1 VSIKIVAL
9 PHPQDA
15 LFSGSMHIPDRRF
28 AIGRS
33 DSNDWVLTDAKRLI
47 SKRHCFIEPFK
58 GGHRI
63 VDESTNGTSVNGKA
77 VDRNVGQVL
86 RQGDEIELG
95 QYRFRV
101 EGGASARPA
110 NLDEEAGQNNF
121 GPKITSILHDIAPR
135 GVGADSAVE
144 GEKHDVFAMSKRAQ
158 GASAIAGFT
167 KDLGWD
173 APPGEKV
180 EVVKSPYDEP
190 RANRDLI
197 DKFEQAPADRMM
209 INLPRPHVP
218 VDVDIDQQGSSSPK
232 PLIPDDWFDN
242 DRSETTTNK
251 APAKTTAR
259 LPSPE
264 IDTGSLV
271 IIPVENINLD
281 DETSD
286 PQIWQINE
294 SVAAVTA
301 EVDNRPIQTP
311 QQQPTGQSRQVA
323 ELVSS
328 FCAGAGVLEADL
340 SSADLVQLF
349 YNLGRVLAVSSA
361 ELHNNHVAKRK
372 SLSRLEM
379 GADTMARTPWIFSI
393 GGENKEKVVSSV
405 IAYLAEA
412 EPRDLEIIRRDY
424 SDISEFNEELSRA
437 VLGLVDRV
445 QRGLSAQEL
454 ERHISSASKAIAS
467 LKKAALWDA
476 LLQHSGLFD
485 STSKADVRPDIMALL
500 RAELAKKKQGQV

>member
-1 VSIKIVAL
+1 LDVGIKIVAL

-28 AIGRS
+28 TIGRS
-33 DSNDWVLTDAKRLI
+33 DSNDWVLTDAKRVI
-47 SKRHCFIEPFK
+47 SKRHCFIEPFQS
-58 GGHRI
+58 GHRI
-63 VDESTNGTSVNGKA
+63 VDESTNGTSVNGKP
-77 VDRNVGQVL
+77 VDKNAGQVL
-86 RQGDEIELG
+86 RNGDEIELG

-101 EGGASARPA
+101 EGGAASRHARSDDDIRQD
-110 NLDEEAGQNNF
+110 NS

-144 GEKHDVFAMSKRAQ
+144 GEKHDVFAMNRTAR

-173 APPGEKV
+173 APPGEQI
-180 EVVKSPYDEP
+180 EVVKSPYAEP

-197 DKFEQAPADRMM
+197 DKFEQAPVDRML
-209 INLPRPHVP
+209 INLPKPNVP
-218 VDVDIDQQGSSSPK
+218 IETAVPSAGTPK
-232 PLIPDDWFDN
+232 PIIPDDWFSD
-242 DRSETTTNK
+242 DTSK
-251 APAKTTAR
+251 PVAQPATIA
-259 LPSPE
+259 SPPVTRPQ
-264 IDTGSLV
+264 INTGNLV
-271 IIPVENINLD
+271 ITPVENIDLEQDISNPAVL
-281 DETSD
+281 
-286 PQIWQINE
+286 QINE
-294 SVAAVTA
+294 SVAAVRA
-301 EVDNRPIQTP
+301 EAESPHLTGRSP
-311 QQQPTGQSRQVA
+311 QPAAQSHRLA

-328 FCAGAGVLEADL
+328 FCAGAGVSENELAG
-340 SSADLVQLF
+340 ADLVQFF

-379 GADTMARTPWIFSI
+379 GAGTMAQTPWIFSI

-405 IAYLAEA
+405 IAYLADA
-412 EPRDLEIIRRDY
+412 EPRDVEIIRGDY
-424 SDISEFNEELSRA
+424 SDISAFNEDLSRA

-454 ERHISSASKAIAS
+454 ERHISSASKAISS

-476 LLQHSGLFD
+476 LLEHSGLFD
-485 STSKADVRPDIMALL
+485 NSSKAGARADVMALL
-500 RAELAKKKQGQV
+500 RAELAGKKPG

>member
-1 VSIKIVAL
+1 VGIKIVAL

-28 AIGRS
+28 TIGRS
-33 DSNDWVLTDAKRLI
+33 DSNDWVLTDTKRLI
-47 SKRHCFIEPFK
+47 SKRHCFIEPYQ
-58 GGHRI
+58 GGNRI
-63 VDESTNGTSVNGKA
+63 VDESTNGTSVNGKP
-77 VDRNVGQVL
+77 VDKNVGQVL
-86 RQGDEIELG
+86 RKGDEIELG

-101 EGGASARPA
+101 EGGASARA
-110 NLDEEAGQNNF
+110 SSLDEVPRQDNS

-144 GEKHDVFAMSKRAQ
+144 GEKHDVFAMNKTAQ

-180 EVVKSPYDEP
+180 EVVKSPYAGP

-197 DKFEQAPADRMM
+197 DKFEQAPVDRML
-209 INLPRPHVP
+209 INLPKPNVP
-218 VDVDIDQQGSSSPK
+218 VQAAIEQAAPK

-242 DRSETTTNK
+242 DAPEPSSSER
-251 APAKTTAR
+251 PAAANAR
-259 LPSPE
+259 VTRPE
-264 IDTGSLV
+264 IDTGKLV

-281 DETSD
+281 EDASD
-286 PQIWQINE
+286 PAVWQINE
-294 SVAAVTA
+294 SVAAVRA
-301 EVDNRPIQTP
+301 EAEHRAVAPP
-311 QQQPTGQSRQVA
+311 QQQPAGQSRQIA

-328 FCAGAGVLEADL
+328 FCAGAGVSEAELSQADL
-340 SSADLVQLF
+340 IQLF
-349 YNLGRVLAVSSA
+349 YNLGRVLAVSST
-361 ELHNNHVAKRK
+361 ELHNNHVAIRK

-379 GADTMARTPWIFSI
+379 GADTMAQTPWIFSI

-412 EPRDLEIIRRDY
+412 EPRDVEIIRGDY
-424 SDISEFNEELSRA
+424 SDIAAFNEDLSRA

-445 QRGLSAQEL
+445 QRSLSAHEL

-485 STSKADVRPDIMALL
+485 SSSKSGARPDIMALL
-500 RAELAKKKQGQV
+500 RAELTGKKSG

>member
-1 VSIKIVAL
+1 VGIKIVAL

-28 AIGRS
+28 TIGRS
-33 DSNDWVLTDAKRLI
+33 DSNDWVLTDTKRLI
-47 SKRHCFIEPFK
+47 SKRHCFIEPYQ
-58 GGHRI
+58 GGNRI
-63 VDESTNGTSVNGKA
+63 VDESTNGTSVNGKP
-77 VDRNVGQVL
+77 VDKNVGQVL

-101 EGGASARPA
+101 EGGASARA
-110 NLDEEAGQNNF
+110 TGLDEESNQNSSS
-121 GPKITSILHDIAPR
+121 PKITSILHDIAPR

-144 GEKHDVFAMSKRAQ
+144 GEKHDVFAMNKTAQ

-167 KDLGWD
+167 KNLGWD

-180 EVVKSPYDEP
+180 EVVKSPYAEP

-197 DKFEQAPADRMM
+197 DKFEQAPVDRML
-209 INLPRPHVP
+209 INLPKPNVLAEAAIEQSP
-218 VDVDIDQQGSSSPK
+218 PK

-242 DRSETTTNK
+242 DAAGPSSSKR
-251 APAKTTAR
+251 PATAAAQATR
-259 LPSPE
+259 PE
-264 IDTGSLV
+264 IDTGKLV

-281 DETSD
+281 EDASD
-286 PQIWQINE
+286 PAVWQINE
-294 SVAAVTA
+294 SVAAVRA
-301 EVDNRPIQTP
+301 EADNRHIKAP
-311 QQQPTGQSRQVA
+311 QQQPAGQSHQVA

-328 FCAGAGVLEADL
+328 FCAGAGVSEAEL
-340 SSADLVQLF
+340 ARADLVQLF
-349 YNLGRVLAVSSA
+349 YNLGRVLAVSST

-393 GGENKEKVVSSV
+393 GGENKERVVSSV
-405 IAYLAEA
+405 VAYLAEA
-412 EPRDLEIIRRDY
+412 EPRDVEIIRGDY
-424 SDISEFNEELSRA
+424 SDISAFSEDLSRA
-437 VLGLVDRV
+437 ILGLVDKI
-445 QRGLSAQEL
+445 QRGLSQQEL

-485 STSKADVRPDIMALL
+485 STSKAGARPDVMALL
-500 RAELAKKKQGQV
+500 RAELAGKKIG